1 MPFGEPAL
9 LERRFSSI
17 GKPLPYFG
25 IQFLLGVDTPGGNIR
40 LALRQLDADFL
51 AGQLVPGSQRQRKG
65 IAIAKAQGRYT
76 GRKSIDVPDLEKVV
90 RLWRE
95 GWMTAVEA
103 MRRLELSPS
112 TFYRKV
118 KQVR

>member
-9 LERRFSSI
+9 LGRRFSSI

-65 IAIAKAQGRYT
+65 IAIAK
-76 GRKSIDVPDLEKVV
+76 SIDVPDLEKVV

>member
-1 MPFGEPAL
+1 MTPISS
-9 LERRFSSI
+9 RVSSSQVFST
-17 GKPLPYFG
+17 G
-25 IQFLLGVDTPGGNIR
+25 
-40 LALRQLDADFL
+40 
-51 AGQLVPGSQRQRKG
+51 RKG